1 MNISKESVAGASEG
15 RPLFCLLLSLLLLV
29 LPCSVVNS
37 IQKQLELP
45 LSEKSSP
52 SKTTVH
58 AHSSCSLSDL
68 IENSI
73 VPKSPSVQ
81 LENGNGLPPT
91 TVKVQAR
98 RSSRLSFLSVFK
110 NLISHKVPLYILY
123 QQIRAHL

>member
-1 MNISKESVAGASEG
+1 MNESKVKISRTDEG
-15 RPLFCLLLSLLLLV
+15 RPLFCLLISLLLLF

-45 LSEKSSP
+45 ISEKSSP
-52 SKTTVH
+52 SKSTVH

-68 IENSI
+68 IEISI

-81 LENGNGLPPT
+81 LENGNGLLPT
-91 TVKVQAR
+91 TIRVQVR
-98 RSSRLSFLSVFK
+98 RSSRLSFPSVFK

>member
-1 MNISKESVAGASEG
+1 MNVSKEKVSRAGEG
-15 RPLFCLLLSLLLLV
+15 RSLFCLLISLLLLV

-58 AHSSCSLSDL
+58 AHSSCTLSDL
-68 IENSI
+68 IQSSA

-81 LENGNGLPPT
+81 LEKGNGLLSPAI
-91 TVKVQAR
+91 KFQAR
-98 RSSRLSFLSVFK
+98 TTSRLSILPLFK

>member
-1 MNISKESVAGASEG
+1 MNVFKEKVSRAGGG
-15 RPLFCLLLSLLLLV
+15 RSLFCLLISLLLLV

-37 IQKQLELP
+37 IQQQLELP

-58 AHSSCSLSDL
+58 AHSSCTLSDL
-68 IENSI
+68 IQNST
-73 VPKSPSVQ
+73 VPKSQSVQ
-81 LENGNGLPPT
+81 LEKGNGLLSPAI
-91 TVKVQAR
+91 KLQAR
-98 RSSRLSFLSVFK
+98 TTSRLSFLPLFK